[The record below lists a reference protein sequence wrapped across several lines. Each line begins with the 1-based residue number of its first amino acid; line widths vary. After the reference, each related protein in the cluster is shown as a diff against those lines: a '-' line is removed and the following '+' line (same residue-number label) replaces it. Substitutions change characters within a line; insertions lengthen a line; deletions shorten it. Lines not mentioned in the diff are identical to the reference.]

1 MRCGDHADYG
11 SLTLLFQVFMHSFRF
26 EDKYGKSY
34 EIFRTL
40 GRSRRSGGA
49 EQGRQ
54 VAANDAG
61 AWRRAGQHGTPH
73 GHMDQRPPT
82 RCGLLYY
89 YMKY

>member
-1 MRCGDHADYG
+1 MNTK
-11 SLTLLFQVFMHSFRF
+11 LNLILN
-26 EDKYGKSY
+26 DK
-34 EIFRTL
+34 FHL
-40 GRSRRSGGA
+40 GLSGRSGGA